1 MTGTKKITL
10 TKAQIEAMP
19 AAEFNRLI
27 MAAQKIQGTAVV
39 MDRFGNMKYDDP
51 SLAGTY
57 GEELLAK
64 PPHA

>member
-27 MAAQKIQGTAVV
+27 MAAQKIEGTAVV
-39 MDRFGNMKYDDP
+39 QRADGSIKYDRP
-51 SLAGTY
+51 ELAGKY
-57 GEELLAK
+57 GEENLSDG
-64 PPHA
+64 H